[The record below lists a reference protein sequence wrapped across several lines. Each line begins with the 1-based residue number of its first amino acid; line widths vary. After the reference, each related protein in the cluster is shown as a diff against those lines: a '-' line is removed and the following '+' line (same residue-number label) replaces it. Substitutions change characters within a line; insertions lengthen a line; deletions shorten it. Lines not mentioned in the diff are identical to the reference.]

1 MPRQLL
7 RRWAQYAMSRL
18 QTSCPLCDLPARGG
32 RCCEPCA
39 DDLWL
44 APGQSGHCRQCLAT
58 VPDAIDQCEIC
69 TAEPADFVATFAGMA
84 YAFPGDMLVQDF
96 KALGRLDHGPALASL
111 VARSLRAQLLQR
123 DWPDVLIP
131 VPSSRP
137 ALKKRGFNPAAELAS
152 HLSSQLGIPV
162 MHGGLVCQADHPP
175 QKTLDLR
182 QRMELV
188 RGRYAC
194 KRSPSSLRVGLV
206 DDVMTTGSTLR
217 EIARV
222 LMAHGAACV
231 ILLVA
236 ARTPMAPPDL
246 AKSRYV

>member
-18 QTSCPLCDLPARGG
+18 LTSCPLCDLPARGG
-32 RCCEPCA
+32 QCCVPCA
-39 DDLWL
+39 EDLWL
-44 APGQSGHCRQCLAT
+44 APGQSGRCRQCLAT
-58 VPDAIDQCEIC
+58 VPHAIDHCEIC
-69 TAEPADFVATFAGMA
+69 STQPADFMATIAGMA

-111 VARSLRAQLLQR
+111 VTRSLHAQLAQR

-131 VPSSRP
+131 VPSSRS
-137 ALKKRGFNPAAELAS
+137 ALKKRGFNPAAELAWQ
-152 HLSSQLGIPV
+152 LSRQLGIPV

-182 QRMELV
+182 QRMAQV

-194 KRSPSSLRVGLV
+194 NRSLRSLRVGLV

-217 EIARV
+217 EISRV
-222 LMAHGAACV
+222 LMGRDAASV

-236 ARTPMAPPDL
+236 ARTPMTLPDL
-246 AKSRYV
+246 AKSRHV

>member
-1 MPRQLL
+1 MPRQLF

-18 QTSCPLCDLPARGG
+18 QTSCPLCELPARGG
-32 RCCEPCA
+32 QCCVPCA

-58 VPDAIDQCEIC
+58 VPDDFDQCEIC
-69 TAEPADFVATFAGMA
+69 TSEPADFFATIAGMA
-84 YAFPGDMLVQDF
+84 YAFPGDRLIQDF

-111 VARSLRAQLLQR
+111 VTRSLRAQLAHR

-131 VPSSRP
+131 VPSSRS

-152 HLSSQLGIPV
+152 QLSRQLGIPV
-162 MHGGLVCQADHPP
+162 MHGGLVCQEDHPP
-175 QKTLDLR
+175 QKTLDLH
-182 QRMELV
+182 QRMARV

-194 KRSPSSLRVGLV
+194 HRSLSSLRVGLV
-206 DDVMTTGSTLR
+206 DDVMTTGSTMR
-217 EIARV
+217 EISRV
-222 LMAHGAACV
+222 LMGRDAACV

-246 AKSRYV
+246 AKSRHV